1 MNGVAKV
8 TGILVVTHGEMAT
21 GLMDSLSLIMGEQ
34 EDYQTLGLKH
44 GDDIVEFS
52 EKIQAG
58 ICELDQGEGV
68 LVLVD
73 LFSASPYNQAA
84 MSFNK
89 LRDHKYRLVSG
100 VNLPMLIEAF
110 NQRMIGADLETMY
123 QAAMNA
129 GKDGIKEFLEEM
141 AKLNS

>member
-21 GLMDSLSLIMGEQ
+21 GLMDSLRLIMGDQ

-89 LRDHKYRLVSG
+89 LKDHKYRLVSG

-123 QAAMNA
+123 QAAMNT

>member
-1 MNGVAKV
+1 M

-52 EKIQAG
+52 EKIQVG
-58 ICELDQGEGV
+58 ICGLDQGEGV

>member
-1 MNGVAKV
+1 M
-8 TGILVVTHGEMAT
+8 TGILIVTHGEMAT
-21 GLMDSLSLIMGEQ
+21 GIMDSLSLIMGEQ
-34 EDYQTLGLKH
+34 QEYQTLGLKH
-44 GDDIVEFS
+44 GDDIGEFS

-58 ICELDQGEGV
+58 ICELDTGAGV

-89 LRDHKYRLVSG
+89 LKDHSYRLISG
-100 VNLPMLIEAF
+100 VNLPMIIEAF
-110 NQRMIGADLETMY
+110 NQRMLGANLETMY
-123 QAAMNA
+123 QAAMTA

-141 AKLNS
+141 AKLEKNTN

>member
-1 MNGVAKV
+1 M
-8 TGILVVTHGEMAT
+8 TGILIVTHGEMAT
-21 GLMDSLSLIMGEQ
+21 GIMDSLSLIMGEQ
-34 EDYQTLGLKH
+34 EQYQTLGLKH

-58 ICELDQGEGV
+58 ICELDKGDGV

-84 MSFNK
+84 LCFNK
-89 LRDHKYRLVSG
+89 LKDHRYRLISG
-100 VNLPMLIEAF
+100 VNLPMIIESF
-110 NQRMIGADLETMY
+110 NQRMIGADLDTMY
-123 QAAMNA
+123 QAAMTA

-141 AKLNS
+141 ANLENKANL

>member
-1 MNGVAKV
+1 MK
-8 TGILVVTHGEMAT
+8 GILIVTHGEMAT
-21 GLMDSLSLIMGEQ
+21 GIMDSLSLIMGEQ
-34 EDYQTLGLKH
+34 EQYQTLGLKH

-58 ICELDQGEGV
+58 ICGLDKGDGV

-84 MSFNK
+84 LCFNK
-89 LRDHKYRLVSG
+89 LKDHRYRLISG
-100 VNLPMLIEAF
+100 VNLPMIIEYF
-110 NQRMIGADLETMY
+110 NQRMIGADLDTMY
-123 QAAMNA
+123 QAAMTA

-141 AKLNS
+141 AKLENKANL

>member
-1 MNGVAKV
+1 M

-84 MSFNK
+84 MSFSK
-89 LRDHKYRLVSG
+89 LKDHKYRLVSG

>member
-52 EKIQAG
+52 EKIQVG
-58 ICELDQGEGV
+58 ICGLDQGEGV

-89 LRDHKYRLVSG
+89 LKDHKYRLVSG